1 MKYISA
7 GANVNYIKPAPGGTK
22 INVLAAGSNAGSN
35 FETIKSE
42 ISDID
47 GKYYIKDNSQILSD
61 IVRRRT
67 SLEKTYKSNCYLSTS
82 IITKDGR
89 LVKKDCIVNEKKLNN
104 YESSG
109 TKTMMLRLNA
119 KKQNK

>member
-1 MKYISA
+1 MYMKYISA
-7 GANVNYIKPAPGGTK
+7 GANVNYMKPAPGGTK
-22 INVLAAGSNAGSN
+22 INVLAAGSNID
-35 FETIKSE
+35 TIKSE

-67 SLEKTYKSNCYLSTS
+67 SLEKTYKSNCYLYTS
-82 IITKDGR
+82 
-89 LVKKDCIVNEKKLNN
+89 KDCTVNEKKFNN

>member
-1 MKYISA
+1 MYMKYISA
-7 GANVNYIKPAPGGTK
+7 GKNVNYMKPAPGGTK
-22 INVLAAGSNAGSN
+22 INVLSAGCNIN
-35 FETIKSE
+35 TIKSE

-67 SLEKTYKSNCYLSTS
+67 SLEKTYNTNCYLSNS
-82 IITKDGR
+82 
-89 LVKKDCIVNEKKLNN
+89 KKCIDNEKKFNN

-109 TKTMMLRLNA
+109 SKTMMLRLNA